1 MDSETTTSSGT
12 GEDPPETDGADLQ
25 AAAAAARG
33 AAFPGVAAG
42 RTARLAAQFDAWLA
56 VTGQVALPPGA
67 TVRLPMLTGS
77 MHPALPRGCTL
88 VIEPRPAGDPAV
100 GPGEVAVFAGEG
112 RLVAHRVLRRA
123 GARVLEMGD
132 ANRRACWRPVTD
144 VVGRVRAAR
153 TADGAPLPDPRSR
166 RRALKGLLR
175 HLRGW
180 LSGASDDDPDSTP
193 NGAEPHDA

>member
-1 MDSETTTSSGT
+1 MVTLGDRSGARDADDGGSPAAGEPASNGT
-12 GEDPPETDGADLQ
+12 GQL
-25 AAAAAARG
+25 AAR
-33 AAFPGVAAG
+33 
-42 RTARLAAQFDAWLA
+42 FDAWLA
-56 VTGQVALPPGA
+56 LTGQAAAAGPL
-67 TVRLPMLTGS
+67 RLPMLSGS
-77 MHPALPRGCTL
+77 MSPALPVGCVL
-88 VIEPRPAGDPAV
+88 EIAPADASPV
-100 GPGEVAVFAGEG
+100 TPGEVVVLARDG
-112 RLVAHRVLRRA
+112 RLVAHRVLLRA
-123 GARVLEMGD
+123 GRGRGGWVLEMGD